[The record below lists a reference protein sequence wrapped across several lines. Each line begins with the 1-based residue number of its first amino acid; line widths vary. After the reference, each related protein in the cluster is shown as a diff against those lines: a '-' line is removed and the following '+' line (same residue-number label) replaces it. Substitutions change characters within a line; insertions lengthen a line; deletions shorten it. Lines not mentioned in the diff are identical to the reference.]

1 MPTNAEYARLINEVS
16 EIGIYVYSNNIGLK
30 HNKSPESAIAQIKGK
45 EYSESLEKY
54 SGDILLVGITYDDDK
69 KHYCKIERITKP

>member
-1 MPTNAEYARLINEVS
+1 MPIKQEYARLINKVS
-16 EIGIYVYSNNIGLK
+16 EIGIYVYSNNVGLK

-54 SGDILLVGITYDDDK
+54 LGDILLVGITYDDDK
-69 KHYCKIERITKP
+69 KHFCKI